1 MKLNTVWPEEAV
13 VVWLVLIVGKFAQV
27 TPAPVA
33 LKYCPFDPV
42 VPSWTPILLE
52 KVVTPAIET
61 LSKFVW
67 PSTSSSTKSPLPTK
81 VVALIVV
88 PVVTPEILTLSKFV
102 CPSTS
107 MSWKVAV
114 PPILPEKVVTPAI
127 LTLSKFVWPSTSKS
141 AFKSIA
147 PAKVVTPA
155 MET

>member
-67 PSTSSSTKSPLPTK
+67 PSTS
-81 VVALIVV
+81 
-88 PVVTPEILTLSKFV
+88 
-102 CPSTS
+102 

-141 AFKSIA
+141 RVMLVN
-147 PAKVVTPA
+147 PAIDT
-155 MET
+155 